1 MNNTSLGGELHIA
14 WPQGVPACP
23 LSTLKWTFACP
34 LSTLKWT
41 FLSYSH
47 WVLWTALKIY
57 ASTMKMVINS
67 LQLESLPQKTVFII
81 STYCTYAEGWWPRE
95 KKGSSDLSSFQRNY
109 PSLFKSVPVQLLG
122 IEPRVLLSTAKDRP
136 SSPLL
141 QSKEACPC
149 GRQYWVSAVSEI
161 SFMFLCTGFWNSSKG
176 PFILGETPRLDL
188 GWFLEGDQALSLW
201 SGSIDSKTTDNH
213 RTNSMEYQIVRTHIN
228 ETT

>member
-1 MNNTSLGGELHIA
+1 MNNTSLGGELHTA

-67 LQLESLPQKTVFII
+67 LQLESLPQKTIFII

-95 KKGSSDLSSFQRNY
+95 KKGSSDLSPFQRNY

-176 PFILGETPRLDL
+176 PFILAEIPLDRLDI
-188 GWFLEGDQALSLW
+188 G
-201 SGSIDSKTTDNH
+201 
-213 RTNSMEYQIVRTHIN
+213 
-228 ETT
+228 